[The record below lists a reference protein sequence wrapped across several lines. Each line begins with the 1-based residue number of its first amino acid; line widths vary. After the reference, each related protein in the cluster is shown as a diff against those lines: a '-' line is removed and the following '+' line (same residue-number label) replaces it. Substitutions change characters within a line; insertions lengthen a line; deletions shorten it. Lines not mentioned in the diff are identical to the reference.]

1 MVINSNSQELKLSE
15 IIYAV
20 TYGAGNGMPSF
31 KDILSTDEIEAVS
44 FFYKKKQ

>member
-15 IIYAV
+15 IIYSV